1 MIDFTNPDALMN
13 RGERIP
19 VDMMAKFEAVRE
31 AAMAVYTMAG
41 KPFDADAEQQLEA
54 RVLNGQTV
62 EEIIT
67 HTLEDRKARFEA

>member
-1 MIDFTNPDALMN
+1 MIDFSNPDVLMH

-19 VDMMAKFEAVRE
+19 VDTQEKFDAVEE
-31 AAMAVYTMAG
+31 AATAVYTMAG
-41 KPFDADAEQQLEA
+41 VPWDADAEQQLEA

>member
-1 MIDFTNPDALMN
+1 MIDFTNPDALTN
-13 RGERIP
+13 HGERIP
-19 VDMMAKFEAVRE
+19 VDTQEKLDAVRE
-31 AAMAVYTMAG
+31 AATAVYTMAG
-41 KPFDADAEQQLEA
+41 VPWDDDAEQQLEA